1 LKTNLTQWLNWQSS
15 LHHSK
20 IELGLNRV
28 RTVAERL
35 NLLTPNFP
43 IVIVA
48 GTNGKGSSVTLL
60 DAMLTA
66 NNMRVGRYTSP
77 HLLHY
82 NERICIAGTEASDTQ
97 ICQAFTTIEAVRAEI
112 SLTFFEFATLAAMVL
127 FQQNKVDIAILEVG
141 LGGRLDAVNIF
152 DADVALIT
160 TIDIDH
166 SDWLGDNREAIGFEK
181 AGILRAKKPAVCSD
195 PNPPQSIIQH
205 AKQLAT
211 ELYCIQ
217 SDFTYQK
224 TKDGWTWQTD
234 NNSIIDLPK
243 PNLRGDFQLQN
254 AAGVLMVLKLLQL
267 PIIPNGLTNAY
278 IPGRFQ
284 ILSGAVTHI
293 LDVAHNPIGAK
304 VLSTTLQQYPSKGKT
319 YIILGMLEKKD
330 IASFINI
337 MQDSSTD
344 WHIAPLNTPNTATTQ
359 RLTDNLL
366 ITDNNN
372 IITYSSITKAYNNV
386 LSIAKDG
393 DRILI
398 TGSFYTVAEVLSAIK
413 WESK

>member
-1 LKTNLTQWLNWQSS
+1 
-15 LHHSK
+15 
-20 IELGLNRV
+20 
-28 RTVAERL
+28 
-35 NLLTPNFP
+35 
-43 IVIVA
+43 
-48 GTNGKGSSVTLL
+48 
-60 DAMLTA
+60 
-66 NNMRVGRYTSP
+66 
-77 HLLHY
+77 
-82 NERICIAGTEASDTQ
+82 
-97 ICQAFTTIEAVRAEI
+97 
-112 SLTFFEFATLAAMVL
+112 
-127 FQQNKVDIAILEVG
+127 
-141 LGGRLDAVNIF
+141 
-152 DADVALIT
+152 
-160 TIDIDH
+160 
-166 SDWLGDNREAIGFEK
+166 
-181 AGILRAKKPAVCSD
+181 
-195 PNPPQSIIQH
+195 
-205 AKQLAT
+205 
-211 ELYCIQ
+211 
-217 SDFTYQK
+217 
-224 TKDGWTWQTD
+224 
-234 NNSIIDLPK
+234 
-243 PNLRGDFQLQN
+243 
-254 AAGVLMVLKLLQL
+254 MVLKLLQL